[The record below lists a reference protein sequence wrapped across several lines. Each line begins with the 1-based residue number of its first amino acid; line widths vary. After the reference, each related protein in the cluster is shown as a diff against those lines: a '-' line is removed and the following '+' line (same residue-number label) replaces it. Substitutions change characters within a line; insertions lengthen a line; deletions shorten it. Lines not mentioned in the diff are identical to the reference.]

1 MWWDIFLFFN
11 FKEKCQ
17 TNVISDIISYAY
29 YIGIDLMIIPVK
41 ILILIIIYVCIVGLI
56 LLRWLID
63 KDHKR
68 KMYLNGM

>member
-1 MWWDIFLFFN
+1 MGHIFFFN